1 MSNDRTQEQ
10 FQYLLGHAGFQPA
23 FTGSWGGVGGHQ
35 QGTVIGWEKKDSGK
49 SSTRIGQY
57 LFNGGEDEGR
67 SEIWE

>member
-1 MSNDRTQEQ
+1 MTEHKNSFSIYWDMLASS
-10 FQYLLGHAGFQPA
+10 LLLEAVGVG
-23 FTGSWGGVGGHQ
+23 WGGLQ

-49 SSTRIGQY
+49 SSTCIGQY